1 MVFERHENYKSEQEA
16 FVSNVIGTT
25 PLEFYGLTMFV
36 VFIPIIEEVLKR
48 KFKSFYSHWVIEII
62 LKSFFYFLLESSLLL
77 NFPIIEKKY
86 FSLGL
91 ILLYFFTF
99 LFIFVFHKKEED
111 NDNNKKNEKHI
122 PFISEY
128 RHSMQI
134 STIMAIL
141 FVDFQLFPRRLAKV
155 ETFGYS
161 LMDAGVGSFVFS
173 GAIVSNS
180 ARNVKAKPTLSK
192 LLHSLLPLSGLALFR
207 FLFVKTVNYQ
217 SHVSEYGVHWNF
229 FTTLMFISLI
239 TFIVDDL
246 LKLTDGMIATLMIAI
261 TCTLL
266 QQVLLS
272 YFGMQELVLY
282 YERNNFFLA
291 NKEGFCTLL
300 GYLAIHFFGVSF
312 GKFTFQFHKS
322 RVKFYRNTLIF
333 ISICLSLLFIL
344 PFNYYS
350 GYNYI
355 HSLRDNESSLNTFAY
370 QVDKAFIQ
378 ENNLWFS
385 ILIPSRRMTNFGY
398 IMSVAAFN
406 VTLLTL
412 FYLVDCKF
420 SSFIQFPST
429 LRDAMNFNPLF
440 CFLFANILT
449 GLINLSIQTIYVEN
463 WVIVTFIMMFY
474 ATIVSVSAVYLYK
487 KKRKIF

>member
-99 LFIFVFHKKEED
+99 LSSLFFIKKKKIMTII
-111 NDNNKKNEKHI
+111 KKNEKHI

-128 RHSMQI
+128 KHSMQI

-217 SHVSEYGVHWNF
+217 SHVSD
-229 FTTLMFISLI
+229 LI

-355 HSLRDNESSLNTFAY
+355 HSLRDNESSLNTFSLGTPLNSTRAPLSPKKSARLSPIKSSVQSNQKRDIKIRKNIDVVINFTKEEQEIY
-370 QVDKAFIQ
+370 DKFVEFLTKRQSYKEVEKIIKSVKKETQ
-378 ENNLWFS
+378 ER
-385 ILIPSRRMTNFGY
+385 I
-398 IMSVAAFN
+398 
-406 VTLLTL
+406 LLTSYSGIERY
-412 FYLVDCKF
+412 FD
-420 SSFIQFPST
+420 
-429 LRDAMNFNPLF
+429 
-440 CFLFANILT
+440 
-449 GLINLSIQTIYVEN
+449 G
-463 WVIVTFIMMFY
+463 
-474 ATIVSVSAVYLYK
+474 IVSENITILQPSPIDSKLEENKPFDLVSSSNQQK
-487 KKRKIF
+487 